1 MLKFISFGSGS
12 SGNSYLLYTDKDGI
26 LIEDDDEKKYAKA
39 IKELLEDREKLESLK
54 KSTYELSTRFEIDNI
69 VEKWVNFIESI

>member
-1 MLKFISFGSGS
+1 VSV
-12 SGNSYLLYTDKDGI
+12 NNKDGI

-39 IKELLEDREKLESLK
+39 IKELLEDREKLETLK

-69 VEKWVNFIESI
+69 VEKWVNYIESI